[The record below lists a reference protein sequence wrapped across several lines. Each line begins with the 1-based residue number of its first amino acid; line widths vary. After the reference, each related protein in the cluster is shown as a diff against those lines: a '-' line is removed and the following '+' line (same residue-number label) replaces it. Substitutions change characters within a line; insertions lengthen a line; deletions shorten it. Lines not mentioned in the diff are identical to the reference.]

1 MKKRILTPILVTA
14 FGILGISIAYARLM
28 DDSPKPSDEPNVSVN
43 VAQDLKLDDV
53 TAQQLLDML
62 KKKGYRFIVET
73 TNIPKD
79 KTFSVNVVGGS
90 EKAVIGA
97 VARALGLS
105 VEKSDDIYV
114 LRDGFAMPFVWSGEG
129 GDGAKAFSFN
139 FNDMFDEETL
149 EKMRQEF
156 KNEKGREMTPE
167 ERAEFEK
174 AMESVQKLH
183 FDFDK
188 EHLKGLDEEILRSMK
203 EHGLDKE
210 HMKKLSE
217 KLKKEIGEEG
227 VFVMPFD
234 DEDFSGDRSSIRIS
248 TDGNGKGIKI
258 NNGAIK
264 KLLDS
269 VTPSQKE
276 KMARDGFLS
285 VKDLTKQQL
294 EILGNPDLDSIRE
307 IVIDQDG
314 KKIRIVGKKESS
326 GEKRAS

>member
-1 MKKRILTPILVTA
+1 MKKRILTPILITA

-28 DDSPKPSDEPNVSVN
+28 EESPKPADEPNVNVN
-43 VAQDLKLDDV
+43 VAQDLNMDNV
-53 TAQQLLDML
+53 TAQQLLDIL

-73 TNIPKD
+73 SNIPKD

-90 EKAVIGA
+90 EKSVIGA

-114 LRDGFAMPFVWSGEG
+114 LRDGFAMPFVWSGDGKEG
-129 GDGAKAFSFN
+129 SNAFSFN
-139 FNDMFDEETL
+139 FDEMFDKETL
-149 EKMRQEF
+149 EKMRHEF
-156 KNEKGREMTPE
+156 KNEKGRQMTPE
-167 ERAEFEK
+167 EREKLEK
-174 AMESVQKLH
+174 ALQSIPKVH
-183 FDFDK
+183 FQFDDK
-188 EHLKGLDEEILRSMK
+188 DMKGLHEEIEKSLK
-203 EHGLDKE
+203 ESGLDKANLKE
-210 HMKKLSE
+210 LNE
-217 KLKKEIGEEG
+217 KLKKLHGEGG
-227 VFVMPFD
+227 VFVMPFG
-234 DEDFSGDRSSIRIS
+234 DESNSEGRSVIRIS

-264 KLLDS
+264 RLLDS
-269 VTPSQKE
+269 VTPAQKE
-276 KMARDGFLS
+276 KMANAGFLS
-285 VKDLTKQQL
+285 VKDLTKEQL